1 MVAGEF
7 NAVFL
12 EVFIT
17 KCNLIIID
25 ESCNAGLLWP
35 TFS

>member
-1 MVAGEF
+1 MNLTQF
-7 NAVFL
+7 FL
-12 EVFIT
+12 GVFIT
-17 KCNLIIID
+17 KCNLIIVD